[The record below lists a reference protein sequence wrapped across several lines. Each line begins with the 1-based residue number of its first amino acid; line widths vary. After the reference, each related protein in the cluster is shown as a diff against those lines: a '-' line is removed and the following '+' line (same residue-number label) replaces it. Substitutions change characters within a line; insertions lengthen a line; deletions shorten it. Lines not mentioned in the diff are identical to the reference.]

1 MTAMHITPELPE
13 SRVRLS
19 PSRLRPR
26 GRLLVAAA
34 SALLARQGLPVP
46 PDIRERLAAVVDAA
60 GIEAIA
66 RLSSRLDEPREWDWR
81 PADPLAR
88 QLLETFSDVVL
99 LPDSTLVGSE
109 RLQVVGDAP
118 LILFGNHLSYA
129 DANLLA
135 LMLLRHGQSALVD
148 RLTVVAGPKVFADR
162 ARRFSSLCFGT
173 IRVPQSGDVAS
184 EEAVLP
190 AREIARA
197 SRQVIDLALQRLAMD
212 DALLVF
218 AEGTRSRSGG
228 MQRLLPA
235 VARYLEAPGAWVVP
249 VGLTGAERLLPVAG
263 GRIDPAT
270 VAAHIGDPMPAL
282 ALLAATDDRRVV
294 MDAIG
299 LAIAGQLPEA
309 YRGVYRDLGDFG
321 PARAVLSA
329 VSTD

>member
-1 MTAMHITPELPE
+1 MT
-13 SRVRLS
+13 
-19 PSRLRPR
+19 RPR

-34 SALLARQGLPVP
+34 SSLLERQGLPVP
-46 PDIRERLAAVVDAA
+46 PDMRDRLAAVVDTA
-60 GIEAIA
+60 GIATVA
-66 RLSSRLDEPREWDWR
+66 RLSARLDEPREWDWR

-88 QLLETFSDVVL
+88 RLLETFADMVL
-99 LPDSTLVGSE
+99 LPDSALVGSD
-109 RLQVVGDAP
+109 RLSAIGAAP

-129 DANLLA
+129 DANLIA
-135 LMLLRHGQSALVD
+135 LMLLRHGHDALVN

-173 IRVPQSGDVAS
+173 IRVPQSGEVAS
-184 EEAVLP
+184 DDAVLP

-197 SRQVIDLALQRLAMD
+197 SRQVIALAQERLHAG

-263 GRIDPAT
+263 GRIDPAS
-270 VAAHIGDPMPAL
+270 VRVQIGTPMPAQS
-282 ALLAATDDRRVV
+282 LLAASDDRRVV

-299 LAIAGQLPEA
+299 LAIAEQLPPG
-309 YRGVYRDLGDFG
+309 YRGVYRDIADFES
-321 PARAVLSA
+321 ARAVLSA
-329 VSTD
+329 VAAG

>member
-1 MTAMHITPELPE
+1 MT
-13 SRVRLS
+13 
-19 PSRLRPR
+19 RPR

-34 SALLARQGLPVP
+34 SALLERQGVPVP
-46 PDIRERLAAVVDAA
+46 SSIREKLAAVVDAA
-60 GIEAIA
+60 GAAAVA
-66 RLSSRLDEPREWDWR
+66 RLACRLDETRDWDWR

-88 QLLETFSDVVL
+88 QLLETFAEVVL
-99 LPDSTLVGSE
+99 LPDSALTGGE
-109 RLQVVGDAP
+109 RLRRLDRAP
-118 LILFGNHLSYA
+118 MLLFANHLSYA

-135 LMLLRHGQSALVD
+135 LMLLRHDLAGPVD

-184 EEAVLP
+184 DDAVLP
-190 AREIARA
+190 VREIARA
-197 SRQVIDLALQRLAMD
+197 SRQVIALAHQRLQAG

-235 VARYLEAPGAWVVP
+235 VARYLEVPDAWVVP
-249 VGLTGAERLLPVAG
+249 VGLTGAERLMPVAG

-270 VAAHIGDPMPAL
+270 VAVRIGQPMPAG
-282 ALLAATDDRRVV
+282 ALLAACDDRRVV

-299 LAIAGQLPEA
+299 LAIAGQLPSVYRGA
-309 YRGVYRDLGDFG
+309 YRDAAGFPLARDVL
-321 PARAVLSA
+321 RAVA
-329 VSTD
+329 VV

>member
-1 MTAMHITPELPE
+1 MT
-13 SRVRLS
+13 
-19 PSRLRPR
+19 RPR

-34 SALLARQGLPVP
+34 SSLLERQGVPVP
-46 PDIRERLAAVVDAA
+46 SSIRDKLAAVVDTAGTAA
-60 GIEAIA
+60 VA
-66 RLSSRLDEPREWDWR
+66 RLASRLDESRDWDWR

-88 QLLETFSDVVL
+88 QLLETFAEVVL
-99 LPDSTLVGSE
+99 LPDSALVGAE
-109 RLQVVGDAP
+109 RLRALDRAP
-118 LILFGNHLSYA
+118 LILFANHLSYA

-135 LMLLRHGQSALVD
+135 LMLLRHDLADVVD

-184 EEAVLP
+184 DDAVLP
-190 AREIARA
+190 VREIARA
-197 SRQVIDLALQRLAMD
+197 SRQVIALAHQRLEAG

-235 VARYLEAPGAWVVP
+235 VARYLEVPGAWVVP
-249 VGLTGAERLLPVAG
+249 VGLTGAERLMPVAG

-270 VAAHIGDPMPAL
+270 VAVHIGQPMPA
-282 ALLAATDDRRVV
+282 ATLLAASDDRRVI

-299 LAIAGQLPEA
+299 LAIAAQLPDGYRGAYHQVGGLPEA
-309 YRGVYRDLGDFG
+309 QAALEAITVG
-321 PARAVLSA
+321 
-329 VSTD
+329 

>member
-1 MTAMHITPELPE
+1 M
-13 SRVRLS
+13 
-19 PSRLRPR
+19 RPR

-34 SALLARQGLPVP
+34 SALLERQGVPVP
-46 PDIRERLAAVVDAA
+46 PSIREKLAAVVDAA
-60 GIEAIA
+60 GVPAVA
-66 RLSSRLDEPREWDWR
+66 RLASRLDESRDWDWR

-88 QLLETFSDVVL
+88 QLLETFADVVL
-99 LPDSTLVGSE
+99 LPDSALTGSE
-109 RLQVVGDAP
+109 RLRRLGRSL
-118 LILFGNHLSYA
+118 LILFANHLSYA

-135 LMLLRHGQSALVD
+135 LMLLRHDLADTVD

-184 EEAVLP
+184 DEAVLP
-190 AREIARA
+190 VREIARA
-197 SRQVIDLALQRLAMD
+197 SRQVIALAHERLQAG

-235 VARYLEAPGAWVVP
+235 VARYLEVPDAWVVP
-249 VGLTGAERLLPVAG
+249 VGLTGAERLMPVTG

-270 VAAHIGDPMPAL
+270 VAVHIGEPMSAQ
-282 ALLAATDDRRVV
+282 ALLAASDDRRVV

-299 LAIAGQLPEA
+299 LAIAGQLPQA
-309 YRGVYRDLGDFG
+309 YRGAYADAGGFA
-321 PARAVLSA
+321 PARALLQA
-329 VSTD
+329 VTIG